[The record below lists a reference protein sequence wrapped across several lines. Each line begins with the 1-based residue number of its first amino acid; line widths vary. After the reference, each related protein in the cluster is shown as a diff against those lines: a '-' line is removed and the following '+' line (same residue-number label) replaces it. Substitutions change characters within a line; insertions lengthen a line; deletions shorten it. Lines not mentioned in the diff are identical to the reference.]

1 MLTSRIDIFPP
12 ERVRVGAADRVH
24 REIESTPTLADSGK
38 NRFEA
43 PLLDDVALH
52 NEVAAG
58 ALRERSH
65 PLAERLTLIGEGQR
79 SAMSMQRLCDP
90 PGDRTL
96 VGDTHDEALF
106 IRHQRHRLPHLPIC
120 GDPTRRRAPRP
131 LRVPRRV
138 AHPPPPPS

>member
-1 MLTSRIDIFPP
+1 MLTSSSDIFPP
-12 ERVRVGAADRVH
+12 ERVRVGAADRVN
-24 REIESTPTLADSGK
+24 REIESTPALADSGK

-43 PLLDDVALH
+43 SLLGDVALH

-90 PGDRTL
+90 PGDPTL
-96 VGDTHDEALF
+96 VGDTHAEALF
-106 IRHQRHRLPHLPIC
+106 TRHHRLPLPPLPI
-120 GDPTRRRAPRP
+120 
-131 LRVPRRV
+131 
-138 AHPPPPPS
+138 